1 MRFSGKVALITGAG
15 RNIGAAIARSLGAE
29 GAAVAVVDIDP
40 GSAEETAGQIRADGG
55 NAKAWPLDIG
65 DASAAAKTVDEV
77 HRHFGGIHILV
88 NNAGIVTRTPE
99 ANAPVTELTEGVWD
113 QFFRVNIKGAFLMSQ
128 AVSRTMIR
136 DRVRGKIINITST
149 AGESARPNAAAYCCS
164 KAALAMFTR
173 VLALELGPQGITVNS
188 VAPGFIEI
196 PQPGPANPGR
206 EAYAGA
212 FRQTVPMNRLG
223 RPEDIARAVLFL
235 AEDGSDYITGE
246 NIRVDGGALA
256 GRTNLPKSA

>member
-1 MRFSGKVALITGAG
+1 MT
-15 RNIGAAIARSLGAE
+15 
-29 GAAVAVVDIDP
+29 
-40 GSAEETAGQIRADGG
+40 
-55 NAKAWPLDIG
+55 
-65 DASAAAKTVDEV
+65 
-77 HRHFGGIHILV
+77 
-88 NNAGIVTRTPE
+88 
-99 ANAPVTELTEGVWD
+99 PVTELTEGVWD

-136 DRVRGKIINITST
+136 DRVRGKIINITSA

-196 PQPGPANPGR
+196 PQPGPANPVR